1 MPFTVAA
8 THQGYFIIGTSD
20 PIDRIYSGHEETL
33 LLTVQC
39 PSIVGGT
46 GSGSLRVLVN
56 GSPIP
61 NGTINNTGLETR
73 TFLLHAVK
81 IVDLEWQS
89 GADLS
94 GQHTI
99 SVFL

>member
-1 MPFTVAA
+1 MPAVAA
-8 THQGYFIIGTSD
+8 THQGCFIIGASD
-20 PIDRIYSGHEETL
+20 PIDRIYSGHGETV

-39 PSIVGGT
+39 PSIVGGN
-46 GSGSLRVLVN
+46 GSGTMHVLVN

-61 NGTINNTGLETR
+61 NGSIVNTGVETR
-73 TFLLHAVK
+73 TFLLHGVK
-81 IVDLEWQS
+81 IIDLEWDS
-89 GADLS
+89 GSELS